1 MADISQRGLV
11 MTGGGALLYG
21 LDLML
26 AAKIGI
32 EVLVAE
38 DAESCVAVGTGLAL
52 GIMEKFGDLAD

>member
-1 MADISQRGLV
+1 

-32 EVLVAE
+32 EVLLAE

-52 GIMEKFGDLAD
+52 GIMEKFSDLAD